1 MSVDLSNAYILDSEV
16 GHFISEEHRHVAEL
30 INDYEPTLFLVWIP
44 PDKRAFNEE
53 FPFAI
58 LHRPEGHPEYI
69 VRKVR
74 ENEVN
79 ADLIAWIWMNDQARG
94 GKDVLSR
101 VQAMEDAREAMKL
114 KKQAEQAEANG
125 DLAMSILKGK
135 NYYRHNGRIYR

>member
-1 MSVDLSNAYILDSEV
+1 
-16 GHFISEEHRHVAEL
+16 
-30 INDYEPTLFLVWIP
+30 
-44 PDKRAFNEE
+44 
-53 FPFAI
+53 
-58 LHRPEGHPEYI
+58 
-69 VRKVR
+69 
-74 ENEVN
+74 
-79 ADLIAWIWMNDQARG
+79 MNDQARG